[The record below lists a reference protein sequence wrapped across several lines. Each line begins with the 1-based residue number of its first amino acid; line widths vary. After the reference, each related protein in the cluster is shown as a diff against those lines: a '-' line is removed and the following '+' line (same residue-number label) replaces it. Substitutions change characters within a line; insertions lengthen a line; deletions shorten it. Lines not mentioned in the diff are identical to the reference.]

1 MSLETPG
8 SAASGRRF
16 GVVSVVQNDPQG
28 AGVVEEADVVAIVG
42 VRNRS
47 VDLAQPPEG
56 VLPHAANR
64 LAPKFL
70 QIENLSSRGKIILW
84 RDKIPPDEKK
94 STALGDVPDSG
105 NLCRNHAPNFLWR
118 KVTDPLWR
126 GCMPSGRSSTKT
138 RFLQVNVDL
147 LYL

>member
-1 MSLETPG
+1 M
-8 SAASGRRF
+8 
-16 GVVSVVQNDPQG
+16 
-28 AGVVEEADVVAIVG
+28 
-42 VRNRS
+42 RN
-47 VDLAQPPEG
+47 LG
-56 VLPHAANR
+56 THAANR

-147 LYL
+147 LNL

>member
-1 MSLETPG
+1 MQDETARLIGLPPDAYLED
-8 SAASGRRF
+8 
-16 GVVSVVQNDPQG
+16 ND
-28 AGVVEEADVVAIVG
+28 ATEKA
-42 VRNRS
+42 
-47 VDLAQPPEG
+47 
-56 VLPHAANR
+56 HAANR

>member
-1 MSLETPG
+1 MIWEIRLQG
-8 SAASGRRF
+8 S
-16 GVVSVVQNDPQG
+16 
-28 AGVVEEADVVAIVG
+28 VEYT
-42 VRNRS
+42 
-47 VDLAQPPEG
+47 
-56 VLPHAANR
+56 HAANR

-84 RDKIPPDEKK
+84 TDKIPPDEKK

>member
-1 MSLETPG
+1 MEFVQHLFAVGGLFSF
-8 SAASGRRF
+8 SRF
-16 GVVSVVQNDPQG
+16 GISKLGQ
-28 AGVVEEADVVAIVG
+28 A
-42 VRNRS
+42 S
-47 VDLAQPPEG
+47 FS
-56 VLPHAANR
+56 HAANR

>member
-1 MSLETPG
+1 M
-8 SAASGRRF
+8 RRL
-16 GVVSVVQNDPQG
+16 GYLQTSNRAPLKMG
-28 AGVVEEADVVAIVG
+28 TKPAGTTG
-42 VRNRS
+42 
-47 VDLAQPPEG
+47 EG
-56 VLPHAANR
+56 PSHAANR

>member
-1 MSLETPG
+1 MRKMPLTHEKKVSGTRKTAFHFTLFVVHTSWTSCKEKISQEHTRG
-8 SAASGRRF
+8 QSAR
-16 GVVSVVQNDPQG
+16 
-28 AGVVEEADVVAIVG
+28 
-42 VRNRS
+42 
-47 VDLAQPPEG
+47 
-56 VLPHAANR
+56 
-64 LAPKFL
+64 PKFL

-147 LYL
+147 LNL